1 MREEE
6 ELPKIAGKRIYRK
19 ENIPERGHTGKR
31 TYREEDML
39 ARGHTGKRTYWQED
53 RG

>member
-6 ELPKIAGKRIYRK
+6 ELPKIVGKRI
-19 ENIPERGHTGKR
+19 
-31 TYREEDML
+31 YREEDML
-39 ARGHTGKRTYWQED
+39 ARGHTGKRTYREEDIPGRGHTGKRTYWQED